1 MSKHETIIELLPLF
15 VSGKLSE
22 NESAMVQ
29 QHLRECDACWEEVV
43 LWEEVS
49 LVMAEAYERK
59 VAPPAVLDQALDTIR
74 EREGK
79 PKFFLRS
86 WQVVRAQVPLVRKEI
101 WPASLLILVLG
112 FVVTLI
118 ADKAAFIYVLAP
130 LVSAGG
136 LAFIYGGEHDPA
148 HELVLS
154 TPISQIQILLA
165 RSVLV
170 FGYNFLITVVL
181 SWGLSL
187 HYSSDVMLPLM
198 LDWLAP
204 MTFLSSLGLCISIIS
219 NSENAIFV
227 SYFLWLGKYLILSTE
242 IRNVLGRV
250 GEIFVA
256 LWQTPVLLYLLS
268 GGMLV
273 FMMIYVQGFAR
284 INRRLV

>member
-1 MSKHETIIELLPLF
+1 MSKHEKIVELLPLF
-15 VSGKLSE
+15 ISGNLGE
-22 NESAMVQ
+22 NERKLVE
-29 QHLRECDACWEEVV
+29 QHLNECDACREEVA

-49 LVMAEAYERK
+49 FVMTDSYE
-59 VAPPAVLDQALDTIR
+59 VAAAPPAVLDQALDSIR

-79 PKFFLRS
+79 PNLFLKS

-118 ADKAAFIYVLAP
+118 ADQAAFIYALAP

-170 FGYNFLITVVL
+170 FGYNFLITL
-181 SWGLSL
+181 ALSL
-187 HYSSDVMLPLM
+187 GLALYYSADLVVPLI
-198 LDWLAP
+198 LGWLAP

-219 NSENAIFV
+219 NSGNAIFV
-227 SYFLWLGKYLILSTE
+227 SYFLWLGKYLMLSTE

-256 LWQTPVLLYLLS
+256 LWQTPALLYLLS
-268 GGMLV
+268 GGLLV
-273 FMMIYVQGFAR
+273 FIMIYVQGFAR
-284 INRRLV
+284 FNRRLV